1 MKSKLSILT
10 RYILLLAL
18 MFTTPL
24 IYKIFSPLTIYP
36 TFFILK
42 LFYNQTTLINNTIL
56 INEFPIQIISA
67 CIGASAYLLL
77 LILNLSTP
85 LILKKRTQTLS
96 FSIVILLIF
105 NIARITIL
113 SILAYKTPLLFTTI
127 HNLTWLFLNTFIVVI
142 IWFLTI
148 KIFKIKSIPVYT
160 DLKSI
165 KISHRA

>member
-1 MKSKLSILT
+1 MKPKLSILT
-10 RYILLLAL
+10 RYLTLLIL

-24 IYKIFSPLTIYP
+24 IYKVFSPLTIYP
-36 TFFILK
+36 SFYLIKLFFI
-42 LFYNQTTLINNTIL
+42 QTTLINNTIL

-85 LILKKRTQTLS
+85 MSIKKRIQTLA
-96 FSIVILLIF
+96 FSISTLLII
-105 NIARITIL
+105 NILRIFLL

-127 HNLTWLFLNTFIVVI
+127 HNITWLFLNTLFVVL

-148 KIFKIKSIPVYT
+148 KLFKIKAIPIYT
-160 DLKSI
+160 DFKSLT
-165 KISHRA
+165 